1 MIRENLLY
9 LNKDIHD
16 RETVITYIADMADTV
31 GLLSDKNLF
40 LKSVQEREHILPT
53 SVGFK
58 VAIPHGRSS
67 SVREPF
73 VSFMKTKHEFIW
85 DTRNNNEVD
94 LIFLIAVPEK
104 NENNLHLRFLSEI
117 SKKLMDS
124 SFRERL
130 RNADN
135 EHEVFVMLHEI
146 NEKVMEENT

>member
-1 MIRENLLY
+1 MTME
-9 LNKDIHD
+9 K
-16 RETVITYIADMADTV
+16 
-31 GLLSDKNLF
+31 
-40 LKSVQEREHILPT
+40 
-53 SVGFK
+53 
-58 VAIPHGRSS
+58 
-67 SVREPF
+67 EPRI
-73 VSFMKTKHEFIW
+73 K
-85 DTRNNNEVD
+85 NEVD

>member
-9 LNKDIHD
+9 LNKDIRD

-40 LKSVQEREHILPT
+40 LKSVPEREHILPT

>member
-9 LNKDIHD
+9 LNKDIRD

-73 VSFMKTKHEFIW
+73 VSFMTVSY
-85 DTRNNNEVD
+85 T
-94 LIFLIAVPEK
+94 
-104 NENNLHLRFLSEI
+104 HLRASGNDCGMRIMNTRYSLCYM
-117 SKKLMDS
+117 KLM
-124 SFRERL
+124 R
-130 RNADN
+130 
-135 EHEVFVMLHEI
+135 
-146 NEKVMEENT
+146 K

>member
-1 MIRENLLY
+1 MAGAAASENHLY
-9 LNKDIHD
+9 
-16 RETVITYIADMADTV
+16 
-31 GLLSDKNLF
+31 
-40 LKSVQEREHILPT
+40 
-53 SVGFK
+53 
-58 VAIPHGRSS
+58 
-67 SVREPF
+67 
-73 VSFMKTKHEFIW
+73 
-85 DTRNNNEVD
+85 
-94 LIFLIAVPEK
+94 PEK

>member
-9 LNKDIHD
+9 LNKDIRD
-16 RETVITYIADMADTV
+16 RETVITFIADMADTV

-104 NENNLHLRFLSEI
+104 MRITCI
-117 SKKLMDS
+117 SGF
-124 SFRERL
+124 FRKSVKI
-130 RNADN
+130 DG
-135 EHEVFVMLHEI
+135 
-146 NEKVMEENT
+146 

>member
-1 MIRENLLY
+1 M
-9 LNKDIHD
+9 
-16 RETVITYIADMADTV
+16 
-31 GLLSDKNLF
+31 
-40 LKSVQEREHILPT
+40 
-53 SVGFK
+53 
-58 VAIPHGRSS
+58 
-67 SVREPF
+67 
-73 VSFMKTKHEFIW
+73 
-85 DTRNNNEVD
+85 EVD

-146 NEKVMEENT
+146 NEKVMEETHENYRNNSMPNRDCTYIYGTGVSGKGMQKKRL

>member
-9 LNKDIHD
+9 LNKDIRD

-31 GLLSDKNLF
+31 GLL
-40 LKSVQEREHILPT
+40 SVQEREHILPT

-135 EHEVFVMLHEI
+135 EHEVFVMLYEI